1 MTKSYTSPLTWR
13 LSPPHL
19 RSDGFQRSKAT
30 SLRGVDE
37 PFDLIVIGSGEAGQS
52 ATHEARRLGG
62 SVAVI
67 ERDLFGGSCAHWA
80 CVPSKALLH
89 AAAVH
94 RAGGDFPWEKAS
106 KFRDYQI
113 NRENR
118 DYPDDARRLADLKE
132 SGATTIRG
140 SAQITGAG
148 TVEVTAAD
156 GTRQT
161 LRGRAILIAVGTSST
176 VPDDIEGLGQVRP
189 WTNREATSVRELP
202 RSIVIIGPGPTGL
215 EMAQVFARYGVR
227 TTLLAPRDR
236 IYPTDHPCNAAAIA
250 ESLTKDG
257 VDIRTN
263 VRATRVAANTGE
275 GGQHRVALSDGSSVH
290 GEQIMLAVGRTVP
303 LEGLGLESVGVE
315 PVKGRLQPDEHL
327 RVADGVYVAGD
338 PGGPEMHTHLAVY
351 QGELV
356 GRLAMGQD
364 VTPDYSAV
372 PHATYTDP
380 PTAGVG
386 LQLEQAREQGHD
398 AFEESADYA
407 KTAPGELAEAG
418 GHVTI
423 VVDRRERR
431 LLGAF
436 IAAPGA
442 PDAIGQAVLAIK
454 TRTPLD
460 VLADTI
466 NPFPTTVRV
475 MSYLFGSAAKRLG
488 G

>member
-1 MTKSYTSPLTWR
+1 MNET
-13 LSPPHL
+13 
-19 RSDGFQRSKAT
+19 
-30 SLRGVDE
+30 
-37 PFDLIVIGSGEAGQS
+37 FDLIVIGSGEAGQA

-80 CVPSKALLH
+80 CIPSKALLH
-89 AAAVH
+89 AAAIH
-94 RAGGDFPWEKAS
+94 KAGGDFPWEKAAA
-106 KFRDYQI
+106 FRDYQI

-118 DYPDDARRLADLKE
+118 DYPDDARRIAELTE

-140 SAQITGAG
+140 SARITGRG

-156 GTRQT
+156 GTSQT
-161 LRGRAILIAVGTSST
+161 LTGRSILIAIGTNST
-176 VPDDIEGLGQVRP
+176 IPTDIDGLAAIKP
-189 WTNREATSVRELP
+189 WTNREATSTRTLP
-202 RSIVIIGPGPTGL
+202 RSIVIVGPGPTGL

-236 IYPTDHPCNAAAIA
+236 VYPTDHPRNAAAIA

-263 VRATRVAANTGE
+263 VRATRVLAHKGTNK
-275 GGQHRVALSDGSSVH
+275 QHQVVLSDGSTVE
-290 GEQIMLAVGRTVP
+290 GEEILLAVGRTVP
-303 LEGLGLESVGVE
+303 FEGLGLESVGIT
-315 PVKGRLQPDEHL
+315 PVKGKLRPDDHL
-327 RVADGVYVAGD
+327 RLGDGIYVAGD
-338 PGGPEMHTHLAVY
+338 AGGPEMHTHLAVY

-356 GRLAMGQD
+356 GRLAMGQA
-364 VTPDYSAV
+364 VTPDYSAI

-380 PTAGVG
+380 TTAGVG

-398 AFEESADYA
+398 AFEETIDYA
-407 KTAPGELAEAG
+407 HTAPGEVSEAG

-423 VVDRRERR
+423 VVDRVERR

-442 PDAIGQAVLAIK
+442 ADAIGQAVLAVK

-475 MSYLFGSAAKRLG
+475 LGYLFGVAAKRL
-488 G
+488 

>member
-1 MTKSYTSPLTWR
+1 MDK
-13 LSPPHL
+13 
-19 RSDGFQRSKAT
+19 
-30 SLRGVDE
+30 
-37 PFDLIVIGSGEAGQS
+37 PFDLIVIGSGEAGQA

-62 SVAVI
+62 SVAII

-80 CVPSKALLH
+80 CIPSKALLH
-89 AAAVH
+89 AAAIH
-94 RAGGDFPWEKAS
+94 KGGGDFPWAKAAA
-106 KFRDYQI
+106 FRDYQI

-118 DYPDDARRLADLKE
+118 DYPDDARRVAE
-132 SGATTIRG
+132 VQEAGASTIRG
-140 SAQITGAG
+140 SARIIGHGA
-148 TVEVTAAD
+148 VEVTAAD

-161 LRGRAILIAVGTSST
+161 VTGRSILIAVGSNST
-176 VPDDIEGLGQVRP
+176 TPTDIAGLDQIRP
-189 WTNREATSVRELP
+189 WTNREATSLRQLP

-227 TTLLAPRDR
+227 TTLLAPRER
-236 IYPTDHPCNAAAIA
+236 IYPTDHPRNAAAIA
-250 ESLTKDG
+250 ESLIRDG

-263 VRATRVAANTGE
+263 VRATRLAPNAGKD
-275 GGQHRVALSDGSSVH
+275 GQHRIELSDGSSVE
-290 GEQIMLAVGRTVP
+290 GEQILLAVGRTVP
-303 LEGLGLESVGVE
+303 FEGLGLESVGVS
-315 PVKGRLQPDEHL
+315 PVKGRLQPDDHL
-327 RVADGVYVAGD
+327 RVADDVYVAGD
-338 PGGPEMHTHLAVY
+338 AGGPEMHTHLAVY

-356 GRLAMGQD
+356 GRLALGHD
-364 VTPDYSAV
+364 VKPDYAAI

-398 AFEESADYA
+398 AFEETVDYGV
-407 KTAPGELAEAG
+407 TAPGELVEAG

-423 VVDRRERR
+423 VVDRAERR

-442 PDAIGQAVLAIK
+442 PDAIGLAVLAVK
-454 TRTPLD
+454 TRTPLH

-475 MSYLFGSAAKRLG
+475 LGGLFATAAKRLASES
-488 G
+488 